1 MTAVRDD
8 ERYGYYFDR
17 ARPAAVQRLLER
29 KHAAL
34 LDLATAGG
42 QVGSVLEI
50 GPGEGFVA
58 RAARVRGI
66 PRYVALEATATGTG
80 RLRQEG
86 FDVRQAMVPPFPET
100 EPVDLVYASHLVEHL
115 PGPDAVLALLRACH
129 DLLRPGGRVALA
141 FPDARWMRGD
151 FWDCD
156 YTHQWPS
163 TPRRVAQVGRDAGF
177 RVRASHDC
185 CLHLDG
191 PRARA
196 LRAVARLYPQRLLSL
211 VDPARDDFWYRGKL
225 LLAPDALVVLEPVG
239 DRPGNPTGG

>member
-1 MTAVRDD
+1 MTTTSDR
-8 ERYGYYFDR
+8 ERYAYYFDR
-17 ARPAAVQRLLER
+17 ARPAAVERLLER

-34 LDLATAGG
+34 LALAVAGG
-42 QVGSVLEI
+42 PVVSMLEI

-58 RAARVRGI
+58 RAARARGL
-66 PRYVALEATATGTG
+66 PRYVALEATAAGTR
-80 RLRQEG
+80 RLQDAG
-86 FDVRQAMVPPFPET
+86 FDVRQATVPPFPEV
-100 EPVDLVYASHLVEHL
+100 EPVDLVYASHLIEHL

-163 TPRRVAQVGRDAGF
+163 TPRRVAQAGRDAGF

-196 LRAVARLYPQRLLSL
+196 LRAVARLYPQRALSL
-211 VDPARDDFWYRGKL
+211 VDPRRDDFWYRGKL
-225 LLAPDALVVLEPVG
+225 LFAPDALVVLQP
-239 DRPGNPTGG
+239 DPGGG